1 MEKFFFIYV
10 YISYSS
16 YVWYFN
22 YKTSKFL
29 LIFQNFIETSK
40 FAALPVEDDVGS
52 GKEDS
57 D

>member
-1 MEKFFFIYV
+1 MEKFFIYV
-10 YISYSS
+10 L
-16 YVWYFN
+16 YFLFFLCLIFHV